1 MRQSLVLL
9 KNDNR
14 ALPFSK
20 KMKNLA
26 VVGNAADDLGTQCG
40 GWTITWQ
47 GQTGEVMRGGTTIL
61 AAVRQ
66 AVSPAT
72 KVTFSP
78 DGSNIQGADA
88 VLVVLG
94 EPPYAEGKGNRSDL
108 RLSAA
113 EVALVERAKQA
124 GAPVITVLLSGR
136 PLVLGATLD
145 ASQAFVAA
153 WLPGTEGQG
162 VADVLFGDYKP
173 TGKLPQ
179 TWPRTNEQATSGVGT
194 AGAGEPLFP
203 YGFGLTY
210 SRGRQGQTVGMIQ

>member
-1 MRQSLVLL
+1 
-9 KNDNR
+9 
-14 ALPFSK
+14 
-20 KMKNLA
+20 
-26 VVGNAADDLGTQCG
+26 
-40 GWTITWQ
+40 
-47 GQTGEVMRGGTTIL
+47 
-61 AAVRQ
+61 
-66 AVSPAT
+66 
-72 KVTFSP
+72 
-78 DGSNIQGADA
+78 
-88 VLVVLG
+88 
-94 EPPYAEGKGNRSDL
+94 
-108 RLSAA
+108 LSAA
-113 EVALVERAKQA
+113 DVVLVERAKQA

-179 TWPRTNEQATSGVGT
+179 TWPRTNEQATGGVGK

-210 SRGRQGQTVGMIQ
+210 PRGRQGQTVGLIQ